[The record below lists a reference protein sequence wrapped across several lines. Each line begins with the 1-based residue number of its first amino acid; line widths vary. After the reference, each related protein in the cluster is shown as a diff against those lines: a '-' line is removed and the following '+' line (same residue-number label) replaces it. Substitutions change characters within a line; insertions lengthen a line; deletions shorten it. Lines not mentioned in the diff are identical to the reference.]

1 MNVLLDGS
9 PLYSNRSGVY
19 RYTAKLYEH
28 LSALGVHV
36 KFLQN
41 PVFFRK
47 RPPVPDWPENA
58 MLDRYYP
65 YKAIRRFM
73 KPNPLYRVPLD
84 LFAPG
89 SIDIVHGT
97 NFVHFPAL
105 KAGTVVTIHDLAY
118 MRYPEVTTEQ
128 IYRHHMKWVPYSARV
143 CDRIIADSMQTKEDI
158 VELLSVP
165 EDKIDVV
172 HLAAD
177 GQFRPLPPDEAKT
190 VTDLYGLSDG
200 YFLAV
205 GTVEPRKNL
214 ITLLRAYKRLLD
226 AGCREPRLVIVGPK
240 GWKYNPIMEYIK
252 EHGLEERV
260 VFTGY
265 VPDERLP
272 ALYNRA
278 RALVYPSIYEGFGLP
293 LVEAMSC
300 GIPVIAS
307 NLSSIPEIVGDA
319 GLLFPPTDAEQL
331 AGLMKDIWNDH
342 GLHGQYAQKAL
353 ERSRRF
359 SWERTARETLEV
371 YHKALERK

>member
-47 RPPVPDWPENA
+47 QPALPDWPADA
-58 MLDRYYP
+58 MFNRYYP

-73 KPNPLYRVPLD
+73 KPNFLYRLPLD
-84 LFAPG
+84 LF
-89 SIDIVHGT
+89 STETIDIVHGT
-97 NFVHFPAL
+97 NFVHFPVL
-105 KAGTVVTIHDLAY
+105 RGKSIITIHDLAY
-118 MRYPEVTTEQ
+118 MRYPEVTSDQ
-128 IYRHHMKWVPYSARV
+128 IYRHHIKWVPYSAKR
-143 CDRIIADSMQTKEDI
+143 CDRIIAVSLQTKKDI

-172 HLAAD
+172 YSAAD
-177 GQFRPLPPDEAKT
+177 GQFHPMPAEEAKA
-190 VTDLYGLSDG
+190 VTDLYGLPDA

-214 ITLLRAYKRLLD
+214 ITLLRAYKKLLD
-226 AGCREPRLVIVGPK
+226 AGCREPRLVIVGPR

-252 EHGLEERV
+252 EQDLEDRV

-265 VPDERLP
+265 VPDEHLP

-278 RALVYPSIYEGFGLP
+278 RALVYPSVYEGFGLP

-307 NLSSIPEIVGDA
+307 NLTSIPEIVGDA

-331 AGLMKDIWNDH
+331 AELMRDIWTDH

-353 ERSRRF
+353 DRSRRF
-359 SWERTARETLEV
+359 SWEETARQTLSV
-371 YHKALERK
+371 YKKALELG